1 VRACLRSEAEGIP
14 NDEVITMSQNPE
26 QQTSPDYIRFV
37 ALGDSATYGLG
48 DRVGGEFRGWARLLA
63 DAIGETHHVSFC
75 NLAKPGATVHDVRRD
90 QLADAL
96 DHQPVIASLVVGL
109 NDVMRSTWDPERI
122 RGELL
127 ECAAALASSGALLLT
142 VRFHDHAA
150 VLGLPRLLAR
160 PMARRIAVLNEIY
173 DEVHERYGVIR
184 VDLSVDQMTGHR
196 EFWSADRLHPSEL
209 GHRHLARR
217 AATLLNAEGLTFD
230 LPSDQCREPA
240 PTRREAARILAT
252 EGGPWVARRVRDLG
266 PWAARRGVDRVRVRF
281 GPRPATV
288 LAPVDTY
295 PSSVTWTTA

>member
-1 VRACLRSEAEGIP
+1 MCGCDCGRRLKASP
-14 NDEVITMSQNPE
+14 NDEVIAMPQNPE
-26 QQTSPDYIRFV
+26 QQSPPDYIRFV

-48 DRVGGEFRGWARLLA
+48 DRVDGEFRGWARLVV
-63 DAIGETHHVSFC
+63 DALGETHHVSFC
-75 NLAKPGATVHDVRRD
+75 NLAQPGATVHDVRRD

-96 DHQPVIASLVVGL
+96 DHRPVIASLVVGL
-109 NDVMRSTWDPERI
+109 NDVMRSSWDPDRI

-150 VLGLPRLLAR
+150 VLGLPRFLAR

-173 DEVHERYGVIR
+173 DEVHVRYGVIR
-184 VDLSVDQMTGHR
+184 VDLSADPMTGLR

-217 AATLLNAEGLTFD
+217 AAALLNAEGLAFEP
-230 LPSDQCREPA
+230 PSEQCEEPA
-240 PTRREAARILAT
+240 PTRREAARTLAT

-266 PWAARRGVDRVRVRF
+266 PWAARRGVDRVKVRF
-281 GPRPATV
+281 APRPAAV

-295 PSSVTWTTA
+295 PSR